1 MCSRRI
7 CQYFVEF
14 GFNGLAGSNTAQLS
28 SVGWT
33 GLRMD
38 GGNADPT
45 LNLFKEFITPANV
58 CGLFAKHGVPKG
70 FDYLSID
77 LDTTDIWVFRAI
89 MELDAQKKDSEAIR

>member
-1 MCSRRI
+1 
-7 CQYFVEF
+7 
-14 GFNGLAGSNTAQLS
+14 
-28 SVGWT
+28 
-33 GLRMD
+33 MD

-89 MELDAQKKDSEAIR
+89 MECEYRPRVVTIGACAPPRGPLIPPGPGPAV